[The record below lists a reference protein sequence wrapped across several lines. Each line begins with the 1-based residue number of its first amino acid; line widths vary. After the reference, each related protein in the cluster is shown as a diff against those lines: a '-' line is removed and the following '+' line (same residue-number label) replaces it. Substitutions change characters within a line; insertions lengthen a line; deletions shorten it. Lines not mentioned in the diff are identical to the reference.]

1 MTAMI
6 LEELNQKMES
16 SDKKKKGKR
25 TTYIIE
31 VRRAVRDQIEKA
43 M

>member
-16 SDKKKKGKR
+16 SDKKKKKR
-25 TTYIIE
+25 ESVQHT
-31 VRRAVRDQIEKA
+31 
-43 M
+43 

>member
-16 SDKKKKGKR
+16 SDKKKKGKAYNIHNR
-25 TTYIIE
+25 G
-31 VRRAVRDQIEKA
+31 
-43 M
+43 